1 MSQLTFKLK
10 NSAGEV
16 VRKVKIKT
24 RARSSVGNFAG
35 WSVFI
40 DGVKYFSNVLEEYKA
55 IENCY
60 FRWVK
65 TQPCIN

>member
-1 MSQLTFKLK
+1 MQTTLELK
-10 NSAGEV
+10 NSKGEV
-16 VRKVKIKT
+16 VRKVKIVT
-24 RARSSVGNFAG
+24 RPRTYMKNFCG

-40 DGVKYFSNVLEEYKA
+40 DGKKHFSNVLEEYKA

-65 TQPCIN
+65 HQPWID